1 MGGRS
6 RRRPRAAVTA
16 QSRSL
21 TGGWKPS
28 PLMVR
33 ILSAFVILAIVIGLA
48 LAGTYGAYALVV
60 LLAGLAL
67 WEFRG
72 LSEAMGS
79 RAPSWLLFPLGAF
92 FAFSG
97 TALKQIDVTLVLALA
112 LVGGLAAFLVV
123 PGRRQGLGR
132 WAMGMAG
139 ALYIGMPFNY
149 YLLLYTSKP
158 NGLVWALFTIFAVV
172 VSDAAALLVGSR
184 IGRTPFFSTI
194 SPHKTVEGA
203 VAGVLGAVVV
213 MLTGVSGVLGLSPFH
228 AVLLGV
234 LIGGSAEVGDLV
246 ESQMKRI
253 AEVKDSSHLIPGH
266 GGVLDRLD
274 SILFPPILVYFY
286 VTMFHLLG

>member
-1 MGGRS
+1 
-6 RRRPRAAVTA
+6 VT
-16 QSRSL
+16 
-21 TGGWKPS
+21 TGNAYLAGMKPS

-33 ILSAFVILAIVIGLA
+33 ILSAAVFLGLVLIGVY
-48 LAGTYGAYALVV
+48 AGIDGVYALV
-60 LLAGLAL
+60 LILGGLAL
-67 WEFRG
+67 WEFLG
-72 LSEAMGS
+72 LSEGMGS
-79 RAPSWLLFPLGAF
+79 RAPAWLLFPLGAF

-97 TALKQIDVTLVLALA
+97 TVLKEIDVTLVLALA
-112 LVGGLAAFLVV
+112 LVGGLAGFLVV

-132 WAMGMAG
+132 WAMGLAG

-158 NGLVWALFTIFAVV
+158 NGFVWTLFTIFAVIAN
-172 VSDAAALLVGSR
+172 DAAALLVGSR
-184 IGRTPFFSTI
+184 IGRHPFFATI

-203 VAGVLGAVVV
+203 VAGVIASVVTMLIGA
-213 MLTGVSGVLGLSPFH
+213 SGIIGLSPLH
-228 AVLLGV
+228 AIAIGV
-234 LIGGSAEVGDLV
+234 LVGVSALVGDLV

-286 VTMFHLLG
+286 VSMFHLIH

>member
-1 MGGRS
+1 MQTPAISGR
-6 RRRPRAAVTA
+6 
-16 QSRSL
+16 
-21 TGGWKPS
+21 WKPS
-28 PLMVR
+28 GLMVR

-48 LAGTYGAYALVV
+48 LAGTYGAYFLVF
-60 LLAGLAL
+60 LLVSLAL

-72 LSEAMGS
+72 LSDGMGS

-92 FAFSG
+92 FAYSG
-97 TALKQIDVTLVLALA
+97 TLFRGVDVNLVLSLA

-149 YLLLYTSKP
+149 YLVLYVSKP
-158 NGLVWALFTIFAVV
+158 SGLAWALFTIFAVV
-172 VSDAAALLVGSR
+172 VSDAGALLVGSR
-184 IGRTPFFSTI
+184 IGRHPFFHAI
-194 SPHKTVEGA
+194 SPNKTVEGA

-213 MLTGVSGVLGLSPFH
+213 MLIGVSAVLGLSPIH
-228 AVLLGV
+228 GIVLGLLVG
-234 LIGGSAEVGDLV
+234 LSAQVGDLV

-253 AEVKDSSHLIPGH
+253 AEVKDSSRLIPGH

-274 SILFPPILVYFY
+274 SILFPPILVFFY
-286 VTMFHLLG
+286 VTMFHLLK

>member
-1 MGGRS
+1 MTTETRLI
-6 RRRPRAAVTA
+6 PAD
-16 QSRSL
+16 
-21 TGGWKPS
+21 WKPS
-28 PLMVR
+28 PLLVR
-33 ILSAFVILAIVIGLA
+33 ILSAFVLLAIVIGA
-48 LAGTYGAYALVV
+48 IYAGTYGAYALVA

-72 LSEAMGS
+72 LSEGMGS

-97 TALKQIDVTLVLALA
+97 TVLKQVDVNLVLSLA

-132 WAMGMAG
+132 WAMGLAG
-139 ALYIGMPFNY
+139 ALYIAMPFNY

-158 NGLVWALFTIFAVV
+158 HGMVWALFVVFAVV
-172 VSDAAALLVGSR
+172 ANDSMALLVGSK
-184 IGRTPFFSTI
+184 IGRHPFFPTI
-194 SPHKTVEGA
+194 SPRKTVEGA
-203 VAGVLGAVVV
+203 IAGVVGSVIVMVV
-213 MLTGVSGVLGLSPFH
+213 GVSLIIGLEPIHAIALGILVGLS
-228 AVLLGV
+228 AQ
-234 LIGGSAEVGDLV
+234 VGDLV

-253 AEVKDSSHLIPGH
+253 AEVKDSSNLIPGH

-286 VTMFHLLG
+286 VTMFHLLQ

>member
-1 MGGRS
+1 MTTDN
-6 RRRPRAAVTA
+6 PAVT
-16 QSRSL
+16 RP
-21 TGGWKPS
+21 KPS

-33 ILSAFVILAIVIGLA
+33 ILSGSIFLAVVIAGVYAGL
-48 LAGTYGAYALVV
+48 YGVYALVII
-60 LLAGLAL
+60 LAGPAL
-67 WEFRG
+67 WEFLG
-72 LSEAMGS
+72 LSEGMGS
-79 RAPSWLLFPLGAF
+79 RAPAWLLFPLGAF

-97 TALKQIDVTLVLALA
+97 TVLKAVDVNLVLALA

-132 WAMGMAG
+132 WAMGLAG

-158 NGLVWALFTIFAVV
+158 SGFVWTLFTILAVV
-172 VSDAAALLVGSR
+172 ANDAAGLLVGSR
-184 IGRTPFFSTI
+184 IGRHPFFSTI

-203 VAGVLGAVVV
+203 VAGILASVIV
-213 MLTGVSGVLGLSPFH
+213 MFIGVSLIVGVPPVYGI
-228 AVLLGV
+228 
-234 LIGGSAEVGDLV
+234 LIGALVGVSALVGDLV

-274 SILFPPILVYFY
+274 SILFPPILVYFAA
-286 VTMFHLLG
+286 TTLHLIH

>member
-1 MGGRS
+1 MTTTRTQ
-6 RRRPRAAVTA
+6 AAM
-16 QSRSL
+16 SF
-21 TGGWKPS
+21 KPS

-33 ILSAFVILAIVIGLA
+33 ILSAFVFMAIVVGAIF
-48 LAGTYGAYALVV
+48 AGDYAVYALVV

-72 LSEAMGS
+72 LSDGMGF
-79 RAPSWLLFPLGAF
+79 RAPLWLLFPLGAF

-97 TALKQIDVTLVLALA
+97 TVLKRVDLAVVLSLA
-112 LVGGLAAFLVV
+112 LVAGLGAFLVV

-149 YLLLYTSKP
+149 YLLLYTTP
-158 NGLVWALFTIFAVV
+158 PHGLIWTVFTVFAVIA
-172 VSDAAALLVGSR
+172 SDAAALLVGR
-184 IGRTPFFSTI
+184 RFGRHPFFSNI
-194 SPHKTVEGA
+194 SPKKTVEGA
-203 VAGVLGAVVV
+203 VAGVVAAVVV
-213 MLTGVSGVLGLSPFH
+213 TLIGVSVVLGISPLHAIAIGLLVGLS
-228 AVLLGV
+228 A
-234 LIGGSAEVGDLV
+234 IMGDLV

-253 AEVKDSSHLIPGH
+253 AEVKDSSNLVPGH

-286 VTMFHLLG
+286 VSMFGLLAR

>member
-1 MGGRS
+1 MTTGT
-6 RRRPRAAVTA
+6 PAV
-16 QSRSL
+16 SL
-21 TGGWKPS
+21 PKPS

-33 ILSAFVILAIVIGLA
+33 ILSAFVFLAVV
-48 LAGTYGAYALVV
+48 LAGVYAGLYGVYALVI
-60 LLAGLAL
+60 LLGGLAL
-67 WEFRG
+67 WEFLG
-72 LSEAMGS
+72 LSDGMGS
-79 RAPSWLLFPLGAF
+79 RAPAWLLFPLGAF

-97 TALKQIDVTLVLALA
+97 TALKQVDVTLVLALA
-112 LVGGLAAFLVV
+112 VVGGLAAFLVV

-132 WAMGMAG
+132 WAMGLAG

-158 NGLVWALFTIFAVV
+158 SGLVWTLFTILAVIAN
-172 VSDAAALLVGSR
+172 DTAALLVGSR
-184 IGRTPFFSTI
+184 FGRHPFFASI

-203 VAGVLGAVVV
+203 IAGVVASVIA
-213 MLTGVSGVLGLSPFH
+213 MLIGVSGILGLSPLH
-228 AVLLGV
+228 AILIGV
-234 LIGGSAEVGDLV
+234 LVGVSALVGDLV

-286 VTMFHLLG
+286 VSMFHLIH